1 MNAAIFTVLFV
12 GFLLLLNLNRIYSKI
27 NRHLN
32 QELSK
37 EEIEDAKQGAFLYD
51 NYIKEQKSINKFK
64 KLKKLKGK

>member
-37 EEIEDAKQGAFLYD
+37 EEIEDAKQGALLYD

>member
-37 EEIEDAKQGAFLYD
+37 EEIEDAKQGALLYD
-51 NYIKEQKSINKFK
+51 NYIKEQKSIHKFK